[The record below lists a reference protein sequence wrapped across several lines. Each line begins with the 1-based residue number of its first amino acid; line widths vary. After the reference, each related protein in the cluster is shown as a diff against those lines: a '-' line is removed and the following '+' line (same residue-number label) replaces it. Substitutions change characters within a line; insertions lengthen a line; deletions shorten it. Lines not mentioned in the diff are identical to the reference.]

1 MKRFRRTIA
10 AARIALFGASLT
22 GLALPCVATAAPAGP
37 TVAAV
42 RIQGNA
48 KVSSDRILD
57 VVETK
62 AGDRFDPATA
72 QRDARSIAE
81 LGFFSNVSAPLVQNV
96 RGGVAVT
103 FRVLENPVVREVRF
117 TGNASVP
124 KETLGALLDTAPGQ
138 VYNTK
143 TAAQD
148 VLKIDSYY
156 DRLGFGGQL
165 PSHVTEL
172 GVGAD
177 GVFTVALREG
187 LTVRSVIVDA
197 GPGTDGVLAP
207 DVVKSALVTKP
218 GTPYSDGARD
228 KDYDAIKAL
237 YERHDLKVG
246 DVAGG
251 VDPAS
256 VDPAAGTA
264 DVRYTISVLRVGAIE
279 ITGNTKTHDDVI
291 RSELRL
297 RPGMTVTDAALRRD
311 YQRLNNLGYFERI
324 DFEAKPGPDPK
335 QPALVTLDWQVKEK
349 RTGTA
354 SLGGGYSGGATGTGL
369 TANVSLGESN
379 LNGTGIN
386 TQIKVEKGASL
397 SDTQFS
403 LTIPHLGKTEK
414 SHKYSLTTTLAS
426 QQQVNLYPVYLATP
440 APGSTSAP
448 MSASGTPVSLVPADT
463 NNAQLVSGVYSN
475 YSSKVSGVSAS
486 LGRSLSDTV
495 RVSAGLS
502 LQSIAA
508 SATLPSGYFFP
519 SALALNPLA
528 ASTSAITDST
538 SVNNALG
545 ISSPSLAVMDA
556 GKTYALH
563 SLLFGASA
571 DTRDDV
577 FNPHSG
583 YTISAGDEVSSTSLG
598 SAFNYQLI
606 TLDAAKFFPMKAAT
620 VAVHARVGTTTGAIP
635 STKLFTFSDQELRGY
650 SEVFYGTQSLLGQAE
665 LRIPL
670 NADRSF
676 SVVGFVDSGAARIA
690 GGAALT
696 TTTSTGAVFD
706 VGNWVFHNDVG
717 VGLRFDIKALGIRT
731 IRLDFAK
738 GSQGMHTSFG
748 IGQSF

>member
-1 MKRFRRTIA
+1 MNDGWIA
-10 AARIALFGASLT
+10 TARAALCGVSLI
-22 GLALPCVATAAPAGP
+22 GLALPCVAAAAPSGV
-37 TVAAV
+37 TVASV

-48 KVSSDRILD
+48 RVSTDRILD
-57 VVETK
+57 VVATK
-62 AGDRFDPATA
+62 AGDRFDAATA
-72 QRDARSIAE
+72 QNDARLIAE

-103 FRVLENPVVREVRF
+103 FRVVENPLVREVRF
-117 TGNASVP
+117 TGNASVS

-165 PSHVTEL
+165 PSHVTDLVL
-172 GVGAD
+172 GDD
-177 GVFTVALREG
+177 GVLTVTLREG

-197 GPGTDGVLAP
+197 EPGADGVLAP
-207 DVVKSALVTKP
+207 DVIKKVLVTKP
-218 GTPYSDGARD
+218 GTPYSDSARE

-256 VDPAAGTA
+256 VDRAAGTA
-264 DVRYTISVLRVGAIE
+264 DVRYTIAVLRVAAIE
-279 ITGNTKTHDDVI
+279 ITGNAKTHDDVI
-291 RSELRL
+291 RGELRL
-297 RPGMTVTDAALRRD
+297 RPGMTVSDAALRRD
-311 YQRLNNLGYFERI
+311 YERLNNLGYFERI

-335 QPALVTLDWQVKEK
+335 QPALVTLDWHVKEK

-369 TANVSLGESN
+369 TGNVAVGESN

-386 TQIKVEKGASL
+386 AQLKVERGSRL
-397 SDTQFS
+397 SDAQLS

-414 SHKYSLTTTLAS
+414 SQKYSLTTTLLS
-426 QQQVNLYPVYLATP
+426 QRQLNLYPVYLATP
-440 APGSTSAP
+440 APGSAP
-448 MSASGTPVSLVPADT
+448 ASTSASGTPVSLVPADAT
-463 NNAQLVSGVYSN
+463 NYQLVSGVYSN
-475 YSSKVSGVSAS
+475 YTSKTNGVSAS

-495 RVSAGLS
+495 RLSAGLS

-508 SATLPSGYFFP
+508 SASLPSGYYFP

-528 ASTSAITDST
+528 ASSSAITDAT

-545 ISSPSLAVMDA
+545 ITAPSLAVMQA
-556 GKTYALH
+556 GKTYGIH
-563 SLLFGASA
+563 SFLLGATA
-571 DTRDDV
+571 DTRDNV
-577 FNPHSG
+577 FNPRSG
-583 YTISAGDEVSSTSLG
+583 YTISAGDEVSTKALG

-606 TLDAAKFFPMKAAT
+606 TLDAARFFPVRAAT
-620 VAVHARVGTTTGAIP
+620 VAVHARVGMTTGAIP

-650 SEVFYGTQSLLGQAE
+650 SQVYYGTQSLLGQAE

-670 NADRSF
+670 NPDRSF
-676 SVVGFVDSGAARIA
+676 SVVGFVDSGAARVL
-690 GGAALT
+690 GGTAV
-696 TTTSTGAVFD
+696 TTSTSTAAVFD
-706 VGNWVFHNDVG
+706 VGKYVFHNDVG
-717 VGLRFDIKALGIRT
+717 IGLRFDIPALGLRT
-731 IRLDFAK
+731 LRLDFAK

>member
-1 MKRFRRTIA
+1 VNAYRHWNA
-10 AARIALFGASLT
+10 AARAALFGVALA
-22 GLALPCVATAAPAGP
+22 GLVLPCVAAAAPSGA
-37 TVAAV
+37 TVTSV
-42 RIQGNA
+42 RIQGNV
-48 KVSSDRILD
+48 KVTSDQIL
-57 VVETK
+57 VVVATK
-62 AGDRFDPATA
+62 AGDRFNPATVES
-72 QRDARSIAE
+72 DALAIAK

-103 FRVLENPVVREVRF
+103 FRVVENPVVREVRF
-117 TGNASVP
+117 TGNASVS
-124 KETLGALLDTAPGQ
+124 KETLSALLDTAPGQ
-138 VYNTK
+138 VYNTT
-143 TAAQD
+143 TATQD
-148 VLKIDSYY
+148 VFRINSYY
-156 DRLGFGGQL
+156 DRRGFGGQV
-165 PSHVTEL
+165 PSHVTNV
-172 GVGAD
+172 GFGAD
-177 GVFTVALREG
+177 GVLTVALREG
-187 LTVRSVIVDA
+187 LIVRSMIVDT
-197 GPGTDGVLAP
+197 GPGTDGSLAP

-237 YERHDLKVG
+237 YERHDLKLG
-246 DVAGG
+246 DIAGG
-251 VDPAS
+251 VDPGS
-256 VDPAAGTA
+256 VDLAAGTA
-264 DVRYTISVLRVGAIE
+264 DVRYTVSVLRVAAIE
-279 ITGNTKTHDDVI
+279 ITGNSKTHDDVI

-311 YQRLNNLGYFERI
+311 YQRLNNLGYFDKI

-349 RTGTA
+349 RTATA

-369 TANVSLGESN
+369 TGNVSVGDSN
-379 LNGTGIN
+379 LNGTGVS
-386 TQIKVEKGASL
+386 TQLKVENGSQLTDAQL
-397 SDTQFS
+397 S

-414 SHKYSLTTTLAS
+414 SHKYSLTTSLFS
-426 QQQVNLYPVYLATP
+426 QRQLNLYPVYSATP

-448 MSASGTPVSLVPADT
+448 TTPSGTPVSIVPADPA
-463 NNAQLVSGVYSN
+463 NARPISGVFSN
-475 YSSKVSGVSAS
+475 YTSKATGVSAS

-495 RVSAGLS
+495 HVSAGLS
-502 LQSIAA
+502 LQSISA
-508 SATLPSGYFFP
+508 SASLPSGFFFP
-519 SALALNPLA
+519 GAVALNPLA
-528 ASTSAITDST
+528 PSSSGITGSTSI
-538 SVNNALG
+538 NNALG
-545 ISSPSLAVMDA
+545 ITAPSIAVMNA
-556 GKTYALH
+556 GQTYGIH
-563 SLLFGASA
+563 SLLFGATA

-583 YTISAGDEVSSTSLG
+583 YTMSVGDEVSTKALG
-598 SAFNYQLI
+598 SSFNYQLI

-650 SEVFYGTQSLLGQAE
+650 SQVFYGTQMVLGQAE

-690 GGAALT
+690 GGTALT

-706 VGNWVFHNDVG
+706 VGKYVFHSDLG
-717 VGLRFDIKALGIRT
+717 IGLRFDIKALGIRT
-731 IRLDFAK
+731 LRLDFAK

>member
-1 MKRFRRTIA
+1 MRASRRWAA
-10 AARIALFGASLT
+10 AARVALFGVSLT
-22 GLALPCVATAAPAGP
+22 GVAFPYVAVAAPSSP
-37 TVAAV
+37 TVTAV
-42 RIQGNA
+42 RILGNA
-48 KVSSDRILD
+48 KVTSDRILE
-57 VVETK
+57 VVATK
-62 AGDRFDPATA
+62 AGDRFDRATVES
-72 QRDARSIAE
+72 DALAIAK
-81 LGFFSNVSAPLVQNV
+81 LGFFSNVSAPLVQNA

-103 FRVLENPVVREVRF
+103 FRVVENPVVREVRF
-117 TGNASVP
+117 TGNASVS
-124 KETLGALLDTAPGQ
+124 KETLSALLDTAPGQ
-138 VYNTK
+138 VYNTQ
-143 TAAQD
+143 TATQD
-148 VLKIDSYY
+148 VLKINSYY
-156 DRLGFGGQL
+156 DRLGFGGQVT
-165 PSHVTEL
+165 SHVTDVGL
-172 GVGAD
+172 GAD
-177 GVFTVALREG
+177 GVLTIALREG
-187 LTVRSVIVDA
+187 LTVRSVIVDT
-197 GPGTDGVLAP
+197 GTGTDAVIAP
-207 DVVKSALVTKP
+207 KVVESALVTKA
-218 GTPYSDGARD
+218 GTGYSESARE

-237 YERHDLKVG
+237 YERHNLKVG
-246 DVAGG
+246 DVSGG

-256 VDPAAGTA
+256 VDNAAGTA
-264 DVRYTISVLRVGAIE
+264 DVRYTISVLRVGAVE
-279 ITGNTKTHDDVI
+279 ITGNDKTHDDVI
-291 RSELRL
+291 RGELRL
-297 RPGMTVTDAALRRD
+297 RPGMMVTDAALMKD
-311 YQRLNNLGYFERI
+311 YQRLNNLGYFDKI

-335 QPALVTLDWQVKEK
+335 QPALVTLNWHVKEK
-349 RTGTA
+349 RTGTV

-397 SDTQFS
+397 SDAQFS

-414 SHKYSLTTTLAS
+414 SQKYSLTTTLLS

-448 MSASGTPVSLVPADT
+448 VSASGTPVSLVPADSS
-463 NNAQLVSGVYSN
+463 NAQLVSGVYSN
-475 YSSKVSGVSAS
+475 YSSKVGGISTS

-495 RVSAGLS
+495 RVSAGFS

-528 ASTSAITDST
+528 PSTSAITDST

-577 FNPHSG
+577 FNPHNG
-583 YTISAGDEVSSTSLG
+583 YTITAGDELSSTSLG
-598 SAFNYQLI
+598 SAFNYQLL
-606 TLDAAKFFPMKAAT
+606 TLDAAKFFPVKAAT

-650 SEVFYGTQSLLGQAE
+650 SQVFYGTQMLLGQAE

-670 NADRSF
+670 TADRSLQF
-676 SVVGFVDSGAARIA
+676 VGFADSGAARIA
-690 GGAALT
+690 GGTALT
-696 TTTSTGAVFD
+696 TTTTTGAVFD

-738 GSQGMHTSFG
+738 GSQGLHTSFG